1 MIDFIRLS
9 ENQCRFSFDTAIFS
23 EHIAAKV
30 LYWLAKDYLIYWKS
44 KDDPAQT
51 ILLEKKDG
59 LISEDEFQILRNDIN
74 QRFIDYKN
82 RDIIIRETKN
92 IRDILY
98 IKAFAN
104 NDDFED
110 FNLIP

>member
-1 MIDFIRLS
+1 MIDFIILS
-9 ENQCRFSFDTAIFS
+9 KNQCQFSFDTAIFN
-23 EHIAAKV
+23 ENIAAKV
-30 LYWLAKDYLIYWKS
+30 LYWLSEDHLIYWKS
-44 KDDPAQT
+44 KDEFVQT
-51 ILLEKKDG
+51 VLLEKKDG
-59 LISEDEFQILRNDIN
+59 LISEDEFQILKEEIN
-74 QRFIDYKN
+74 QNFIDYKN

-110 FNLIP
+110 FNLTP

>member
-1 MIDFIRLS
+1 MIGFTLLS
-9 ENQCRFSFDTAIFS
+9 KNQCQFSFDTIIFN
-23 EHIAAKV
+23 ENIAAKV
-30 LYWLAKDYLIYWKS
+30 LYWLSEEYLIYWKS
-44 KDDPAQT
+44 KDDSIQ
-51 ILLEKKDG
+51 IVLLEKKNEF
-59 LISEDEFQILRNDIN
+59 ISENEFQILKKDIN

-82 RDIIIRETKN
+82 RDIIIQETKN